1 MTSSTT
7 PPSSDKLILTDSIKE
22 YGISKISRHGSIR
35 EGFVIHLAIN
45 NKPLVFAIGNKWSSA
60 LTNLKRAYE
69 KFDNGNGNAN
79 ENKKITQELLCI
91 LESTL
96 VQNHSWVMGYDVK
109 AAENGFT

>member
-35 EGFVIHLAIN
+35 EGFVIHVTIN

-60 LTNLKRAYE
+60 LTNLKKAFE

-91 LESTL
+91 IESTL
-96 VQNHSWVMGYDVK
+96 VQNH
-109 AAENGFT
+109 